1 MMSTGYSL
9 SACAFAFCCK
19 YKKNILT
26 FDSHRLLTPV
36 AGKRMNS
43 RGGNTI
49 LLTGLVYGCK

>member
-19 YKKNILT
+19 YKKKYILT

-43 RGGNTI
+43 RGFW
-49 LLTGLVYGCK
+49 